1 MPSSADANFMRA
13 TILVSHASCSP
24 PFGRRAASGSAG
36 ILPAPVPPAIAAC
49 PKLGRDFPQAVKL
62 DSFYR
67 AHSPQSTPNTPL
79 RRFTGWAHACD
90 TRYRDANVKAKR
102 ESAAAVASTPE
113 VSAAV
118 NTMQSRILIADD
130 QPDVLRA
137 LRLLLKG
144 HGYTTETAASP
155 SDLLEALTRGEFDL
169 LLMDLNYARDT
180 TSGREGLDLLTQ
192 LRTIEGVP
200 PIVVMTGWATVGI
213 AVEAMQRGVADFV
226 EKPWTNTQLLEVLSK
241 QISLGR
247 ERRESARLAVQ
258 ATQAQNVLASQF
270 HLQENEIAEARA
282 IQEGFL
288 PKEIPQME
296 GYEIASAWQ
305 SARMVG
311 GDYFD
316 VLPFEPQT
324 FGLCIADVAG
334 KGLPAALLMSNLQ
347 AAVRGLA
354 SSTLTPDDLC
364 ARLNAL
370 LCRNMASDRF
380 VTLFYAQLEGASRR
394 LHYTSA
400 GHNPP
405 FVLHQDGSHERLREG
420 GGVLGV
426 FANQTFHVGLAQLQ
440 SGDRVVL
447 FTDGVTEAC
456 NAAEEE
462 FGEDRL
468 LQVLQGNRGSRAQAL
483 QKEIL
488 RAVAEFSGGLWQDDA
503 TLLVVTVL

>member
-1 MPSSADANFMRA
+1 M
-13 TILVSHASCSP
+13 L
-24 PFGRRAASGSAG
+24 
-36 ILPAPVPPAIAAC
+36 
-49 PKLGRDFPQAVKL
+49 
-62 DSFYR
+62 
-67 AHSPQSTPNTPL
+67 
-79 RRFTGWAHACD
+79 
-90 TRYRDANVKAKR
+90 
-102 ESAAAVASTPE
+102 ASTPE
-113 VSAAV
+113 VSANV
-118 NTMQSRILIADD
+118 NAMQSRILIADD

-155 SDLLEALTRGEFDL
+155 ADLLEALARGEFDL

-180 TSGREGLDLLTQ
+180 TSGREGLDLLAQ
-192 LRTIEGVP
+192 LKTMDGVP

-226 EKPWTNTQLLEVLSK
+226 EKPWTNTQLLEVLQK
-241 QISLGR
+241 QIVLGR

-258 ATQAQNVLASQF
+258 ATQAQKVIASQF
-270 HLQENEIAEARA
+270 QLQETEIAEARA

-288 PKEIPQME
+288 PKEIPQMD

-316 VLPFEPQT
+316 VLPFEPDT

-354 SSTLTPDDLC
+354 SSTLSPDDLC
-364 ARLNAL
+364 TRLNAL

-394 LHYTSA
+394 LRFTSA

-405 FVLHQDGSHERLREG
+405 FVLHQDGSHERLNEG

-426 FANQTFHVGLAQLQ
+426 FANQKFHVGFAQLQ

-447 FTDGVTEAC
+447 YTDGVTEASD
-456 NAAEEE
+456 AADEE
-462 FGEDRL
+462 FGEERL
-468 LQVLQGNRGSRAQAL
+468 LQLLQKNRETGAQQL

-488 RAVAEFSGGLWQDDA
+488 RSAGEFCGGIWRDDA
-503 TLLVVTVL
+503 TLLVVAVL